1 MAENR
6 HRFYSTC
13 GTYVY
18 HIAIIDYLTEF
29 SIQKRLE
36 SFYKTTLK
44 MNRAKLVSAV
54 HPNLYGNRFMEFMN
68 REVIVNEEKKRNTLY
83 REDALTR
90 HE

>member
-1 MAENR
+1 
-6 HRFYSTC
+6 
-13 GTYVY
+13 
-18 HIAIIDYLTEF
+18 
-29 SIQKRLE
+29 
-36 SFYKTTLK
+36 